1 MSIENE
7 IVRFIAQVDLDP
19 QDQAK
24 FTAGLK
30 EAEAECEALRATIS
44 KASQALAQMRAR
56 GEENSEEYMRQAEI
70 LKESHKQLKEQI
82 KVTNKYSSALST
94 NQMSIKQLKDHAK
107 QLRGALNSMHKD
119 ANPELWE
126 KYNKELIETEKRLD
140 DLKIGVA
147 GIKEPL
153 LSLEKMKGT
162 MKTPAFWL
170 TAATT
175 AATALFA
182 GFKKMTEQTQVWGDK
197 WAMVQAKF
205 NAGWNQLIA
214 NIAQGDNVIKGSIRS
229 AIEAAEKAQ
238 KLRDELFERQ
248 NALNIMEAEYQ
259 GKINTQQATVQ
270 DSSKSSEERMAALNE
285 VMRLETELSEKKK
298 EIAAQEQEAALAVL
312 SARMKISKEEVK
324 LIVDK
329 YEENRDLILQAQE
342 YNGIQQEIA
351 KNSSTMLYLGGH
363 GADTSAIQ
371 QEINLLHETAEGYD
385 DVIKYYGHLIAQYD
399 LGNDEMVKAYVDATV
414 QMQQADNDLS
424 AANAAQARRRGSL
437 NKQIEQEQK
446 KARED
451 AYKARTDAIDKQ
463 YKETVNALK
472 QQLLRR
478 EITEAEFQA
487 KSITAE
493 TVMLEQKKAVN
504 IAFGKDIIDI
514 ESRLIDQ
521 RLKIQQDMQKKLEAD
536 DKAFREAM
544 KKNAEDMQKEVDRVI
559 AEETAA
565 LEAELEN
572 DPTTIPLVVQLFND
586 NIKETKRS
594 KSARIEETDSN
605 FAADMQKLQ
614 QTYDLKLISEEEFL
628 ARKKALNEQYATD
641 IMAIETET
649 ARNTLGVINEIIN
662 QVAQMTASAKESELA
677 KLDAQME
684 KELAL
689 AGDNAEEREAI
700 EAEYEAKKLDLQKKY
715 ADVDMGIQIAQAL
728 AAGALAAIQAWNA
741 AGGNPILAGVITALI
756 AATTAAQ
763 VATIVQ
769 QRNAI
774 KNSSPTSSAGGASAG
789 GSSIAGFSE
798 GGYTGDGGRLE
809 VAGVVHRGE
818 YVVPQPEL
826 RDPAVAA
833 MVADI
838 EGRRRRRTSSRQLPG
853 FADGGYTGDSSESYN
868 DTILHDIYDLLA
880 YIAGQP
886 IPAYISLNALEA
898 ASDIRTRFRNRT
910 SLRRKP

>member
-7 IVRFIAQVDLDP
+7 VVRFIAQVDLDP

-24 FTAGLK
+24 FTASLK
-30 EAEAECEALRATIS
+30 EAEAECETLRQSINKTT
-44 KASQALAQMRAR
+44 QELARMRAR
-56 GEENSEEYMRQAEI
+56 GEENSEAYQRLAEN
-70 LKESHKQLKEQI
+70 LSATHEQLKKQI
-82 KVTNKYSSALST
+82 KTANKYASALSV
-94 NQMSIKQLKDHAK
+94 NQMSVNQLKNHAK
-107 QLRGALNSMHKD
+107 QLRAALNSMHKD

-126 KYNKELIETEKRLD
+126 KYNKELIETEKRLS
-140 DLKIGVA
+140 DLKTGVA

-162 MKTPAFWL
+162 LKTPAFWL

-197 WAMVQAKF
+197 WAMAQAKF

-248 NALNIMEAEYQ
+248 NALSIMEAEYQ

-351 KNSSTMLYLGGH
+351 KNSSTMLYLAGH
-363 GADTSAIQ
+363 GSDTSAIQ

-544 KKNAEDMQKEVDRVI
+544 KRNAEEMEKELDRLI
-559 AEETAA
+559 ADETAA

-572 DPTTIPLVVQLFND
+572 DPITVPLVVQLFND
-586 NIKETKRS
+586 NLKETKRS
-594 KSARIEETDSN
+594 KSARIEETDSY

-628 ARKKALNEQYATD
+628 ARKKALNEQYAAD

-684 KELAL
+684 KELTL
-689 AGDNAEEREAI
+689 AGDNADEKERI

-728 AAGALAAIQAWNA
+728 SAGALAAVQAWNA
-741 AGGNPILAGVITALI
+741 AAGNPVLAGVITALI

-769 QRNAI
+769 QRNTI
-774 KNSSPTSSAGGASAG
+774 KNATPGSAGGGASG
-789 GSSIAGFSE
+789 GTAPIGFSD

-818 YVVPQPEL
+818 YVVPQPVL

-838 EGRRRRRTSSRQLPG
+838 EGRRRRRIPSRSLPG
-853 FADGGYTGDSSESYN
+853 FADGGYTSGASGTPDGSV
-868 DTILHDIYDLLA
+868 LVDIRDLLVD
-880 YIAGQP
+880 IRNTP
-886 IPAYISLNALEA
+886 IPAYISLNTIDA
-898 ASDIRTRFRNRT
+898 ANDIRSRFRART
-910 SLRRKP
+910 SLKRKP